1 MNQIINYFN
10 KPLLKI
16 PLQFGAATGVV
27 AFLFFMGL
35 YSLDVMPL
43 GNKRTMD
50 LGIFIIM
57 MAAACWY
64 YRKKI
69 GGGFMHFWEALTIC
83 YVVNTVAAF
92 ITGWLIYL
100 FITFVDPSIFTAYL
114 AEMKQLLMDGKGELV
129 KNIGEAEYQK
139 MLQGIGQTKPEELIT
154 DELSKKTVMA
164 VLPILII
171 SLILRRQN
179 PAMVQ
184 RKP

>member
-1 MNQIINYFN
+1 M
-10 KPLLKI
+10 
-16 PLQFGAATGVV
+16 QFGAATGIV
-27 AFLFFMGL
+27 AFLFFLGL
-35 YSLDVMPL
+35 YSMDVMPL
-43 GNKRTMD
+43 GNKRSMD

-57 MAAACWY
+57 MAASCWY

-69 GGGFMHFWEALTIC
+69 GDGYMHFWEALTVC

-100 FITFVDPSIFTAYL
+100 FITFVDPTVFSAYL
-114 AEMKQLLMDGKGELV
+114 VEMKQLLVQGKGELV
-129 KNIGEAEYQK
+129 KNIGE
-139 MLQGIGQTKPEELIT
+139 TKPEELIT

-179 PAMVQ
+179 PSESQ
-184 RKP
+184 LRP

>member
-1 MNQIINYFN
+1 MNKVIEYFN

-16 PLQFGAATGVV
+16 PLQFGAATGIV
-27 AFLFFMGL
+27 AFLFFLGL

-43 GNKRTMD
+43 GNKRSMD

-69 GGGFMHFWEALTIC
+69 GGGYMHFWEALTVC

-100 FITFVDPSIFTAYL
+100 FITFVDPSVFLVYL
-114 AEMKQLLMDGKGELV
+114 EEMKQLLAQGKGELV
-129 KNIGEAEYQK
+129 KNIGEADYQV
-139 MLQGIGQTKPEELIT
+139 MLNSIGETKPETLIT

-171 SLILRRQN
+171 SLILRRQRPGDN
-179 PAMVQ
+179 Q
-184 RKP
+184 LRS